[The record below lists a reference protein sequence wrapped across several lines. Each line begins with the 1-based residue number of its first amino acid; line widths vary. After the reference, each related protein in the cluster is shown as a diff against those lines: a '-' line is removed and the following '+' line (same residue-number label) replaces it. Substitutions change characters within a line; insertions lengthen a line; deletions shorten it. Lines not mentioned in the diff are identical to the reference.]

1 MRKELALMRIKAGS
15 GDFPGGPVVRNLLA
29 SAGDRGP
36 IPALGRSHVLQ
47 GNSSSFN
54 YISKN
59 SLIFVSSYINLIHYF
74 PCEKQ

>member
-1 MRKELALMRIKAGS
+1 VRKELALMRIKAGS

-47 GNSSSFN
+47 GN
-54 YISKN
+54 
-59 SLIFVSSYINLIHYF
+59 
-74 PCEKQ
+74 